1 MSVNLTEVRAA
12 LAETLAEIDGTITV
26 YKDVPHTPVHLPC
39 LIIYPPD
46 TINYMA
52 ARDTD
57 IVTLTVT
64 LIVGPQ
70 DPTAVDTLEAIVSG
84 TGALS
89 VKAALYANR
98 TLNGTVSNLR
108 LLDMTSGTYS
118 IATNPNDNAIG
129 ADFRVEITA

>member
-1 MSVNLTEVRAA
+1 
-12 LAETLAEIDGTITV
+12 
-26 YKDVPHTPVHLPC
+26 VHLPC

>member
-1 MSVNLTEVRAA
+1 MSVNLAEVRAA
-12 LAETLAEIDGTITV
+12 LAETLAEIDGNITV
-26 YKDVPHTPVHLPC
+26 YRDVPAQPQIPC

-46 TINYMA
+46 TIDYKR

-57 IVTLTVT
+57 VVTLTITV
-64 LIVGPQ
+64 IVAPQ
-70 DPTAVDTLEAIVSG
+70 DPTAVETLEAIISG

-108 LLDMTSGTYS
+108 LLDSTSGTYS
-118 IATNPNDNAIG
+118 IAANPNDNAIG

>member
-1 MSVNLTEVRAA
+1 MSVNLAEVRAA
-12 LAETLAEIDGTITV
+12 LAETLAEIDANITV
-26 YKDVPHTPVHLPC
+26 YRDVPAQPQIPC

-46 TINYMA
+46 TFDYKR

-57 IVTLTVT
+57 VVTLTITV
-64 LIVGPQ
+64 IVAPQ
-70 DPTAVDTLEAIVSG
+70 DPTAVETLEAIISG

-89 VKAALYANR
+89 VKAALYGNR

-108 LLDMTSGTYS
+108 LLDSTSGTYS
-118 IATNPNDNAIG
+118 IAANPNDNAIG

>member
-1 MSVNLTEVRAA
+1 MSVNLAEVRAA
-12 LAETLAEIDGTITV
+12 LAETLAEIDGNITV
-26 YKDVPHTPVHLPC
+26 YRDVPAQPQIPC

-46 TINYMA
+46 TIDYKR

-57 IVTLTVT
+57 VVTLTITV
-64 LIVGPQ
+64 IVAPQ
-70 DPTAVDTLEAIVSG
+70 DPTAVKTLEAIISG

-108 LLDMTSGTYS
+108 LLDSTSGTYS
-118 IATNPNDNAIG
+118 IAANPNDNAIG

>member
-1 MSVNLTEVRAA
+1 MSVNLAEVREA
-12 LAETLAEIDGTITV
+12 LAETLAEIDGNITV
-26 YKDVPHTPVHLPC
+26 YRDVPAQPQIPC

-46 TINYMA
+46 TIDYKR

-57 IVTLTVT
+57 VVTLTITV
-64 LIVGPQ
+64 IVAPQ
-70 DPTAVDTLEAIVSG
+70 DPTAVKTLEAIISG

-108 LLDMTSGTYS
+108 LLDSTSGTYS
-118 IATNPNDNAIG
+118 IAANPNDNAIG

>member
-1 MSVNLTEVRAA
+1 MSVNLAEVREA
-12 LAETLAEIDGTITV
+12 LAETLAEIDGNITV
-26 YKDVPHTPVHLPC
+26 YRDVPAQPQIPC

-46 TINYMA
+46 TIDYKR

-57 IVTLTVT
+57 VVTLTITV
-64 LIVGPQ
+64 IVAPQ
-70 DPTAVDTLEAIVSG
+70 DPTAVETLEAIISG

-108 LLDMTSGTYS
+108 LLDSTSGTYS
-118 IATNPNDNAIG
+118 IAANPNDNAIG

>member
-1 MSVNLTEVRAA
+1 MSVNLAEVREA
-12 LAETLAEIDGTITV
+12 LAETLAEIDGNITV
-26 YKDVPHTPVHLPC
+26 YRDVPAQPQIPC

-46 TINYMA
+46 TIDYKR

-57 IVTLTVT
+57 VVTLTITV
-64 LIVGPQ
+64 IVAPQ
-70 DPTAVDTLEAIVSG
+70 DPTAVETLEAIISG

-89 VKAALYANR
+89 VKAALYSNR

-108 LLDMTSGTYS
+108 LLDSTSGTYS
-118 IATNPNDNAIG
+118 IAANPNDNAIG

>member
-1 MSVNLTEVRAA
+1 MSVNLAEVRAA
-12 LAETLAEIDGTITV
+12 LAETLAEIDGNITV
-26 YKDVPHTPVHLPC
+26 YRDVPHTPQIPC

-46 TINYMA
+46 TIDYKR

-57 IVTLTVT
+57 VVTLTITV
-64 LIVGPQ
+64 IVAPQ
-70 DPTAVDTLEAIVSG
+70 DPTAVETLEAIISG

-108 LLDMTSGTYS
+108 LLDSTSGTYS
-118 IATNPNDNAIG
+118 IAANPNDNAIG

>member
-1 MSVNLTEVRAA
+1 MSVNLSDVRAA
-12 LAETLAEIDGTITV
+12 LYETLAELDGNILV
-26 YKDVPHTPVHLPC
+26 YKDVPHTPTHLPC
-39 LIIYPPD
+39 VIIYPPD
-46 TINYMA
+46 TIDYMA

>member
-1 MSVNLTEVRAA
+1 MSVNLADVRAA
-12 LAETLAEIDGTITV
+12 LAETLSEIDGTITV

-46 TINYMA
+46 TIDYKR

-57 IVTLTVT
+57 VVTLTITV
-64 LIVGPQ
+64 IVAPQ
-70 DPTAVDTLEAIVSG
+70 DPTAVETLEAIISG

-89 VKAALYANR
+89 VKAALYSNR

-108 LLDMTSGTYS
+108 LLDSTSGTYS
-118 IATNPNDNAIG
+118 IAANPNDNAIG

>member
-1 MSVNLTEVRAA
+1 MSVNLAEVRAA
-12 LAETLAEIDGTITV
+12 LAETLAEMAGKITV
-26 YKDVPHTPVHLPC
+26 YRDVPAQPQIPC

-46 TINYMA
+46 TIDYKR

-57 IVTLTVT
+57 VVTLTITV
-64 LIVGPQ
+64 IVAPQ
-70 DPTAVDTLEAIVSG
+70 DPPAVATLEALISG

-108 LLDMTSGTYS
+108 LLDSTSGTYS
-118 IATNPNDNAIG
+118 IAAIPNDNAIG

>member
-1 MSVNLTEVRAA
+1 MSVNLAEVRAA
-12 LAETLAEIDGTITV
+12 LAETLAEIDGNITV
-26 YKDVPHTPVHLPC
+26 YRDVPAQPQIPC

-46 TINYMA
+46 TIDYKR

-57 IVTLTVT
+57 VVTLTITV
-64 LIVGPQ
+64 IVAPQ
-70 DPTAVDTLEAIVSG
+70 DPTAVETLEAIISG

-89 VKAALYANR
+89 VKAALYSNR

-108 LLDMTSGTYS
+108 LLDSTSGTYS
-118 IATNPNDNAIG
+118 IAANPNDNAIG